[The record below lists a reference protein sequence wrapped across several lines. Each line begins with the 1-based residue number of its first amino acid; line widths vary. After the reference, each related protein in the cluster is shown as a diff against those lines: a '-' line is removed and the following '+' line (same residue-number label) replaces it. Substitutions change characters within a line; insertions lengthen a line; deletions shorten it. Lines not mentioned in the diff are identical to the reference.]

1 MCCIGFNDL
10 ALFKFNELIRNDT
23 LSQTHPQSKHPHTLS
38 LTHTHAQTYTPMR
51 KPTHTRAHTQI
62 VRGKRGANSIKVSS
76 EPKVFLKI

>member
-23 LSQTHPQSKHPHTLS
+23 LSQIHPHSKHPHTLS
-38 LTHTHAQTYTPMR
+38 LTHTHAHMH
-51 KPTHTRAHTQI
+51 THTHTHTQI